1 MWHSSARR
9 LFTIVHSKHHLSLF
23 HGVSIID
30 LRFLLAPRRKS
41 SILTC
46 FFSFFRISATEDVPL
61 HWPVLHKLSNVPSQ
75 WPQNAIVLPGK
86 HSHRGIISTTSSE
99 FQTIVSF
106 FLGNE
111 VMFSLETASDYMRN
125 DRAITYGFKCL
136 VIGYDWITS
145 GNGLKNLEIEL
156 SFLGGACAASL
167 MKRNLALPPVSST
180 YCLF

>member
-1 MWHSSARR
+1 MRSYYQVDRYFTENNSYQLLFVILKRR
-9 LFTIVHSKHHLSLF
+9 FVT
-23 HGVSIID
+23 
-30 LRFLLAPRRKS
+30 
-41 SILTC
+41 
-46 FFSFFRISATEDVPL
+46 
-61 HWPVLHKLSNVPSQ
+61 
-75 WPQNAIVLPGK
+75 
-86 HSHRGIISTTSSE
+86 
-99 FQTIVSF
+99 
-106 FLGNE
+106 LGNE

-180 YCLF
+180 YLSICLIL